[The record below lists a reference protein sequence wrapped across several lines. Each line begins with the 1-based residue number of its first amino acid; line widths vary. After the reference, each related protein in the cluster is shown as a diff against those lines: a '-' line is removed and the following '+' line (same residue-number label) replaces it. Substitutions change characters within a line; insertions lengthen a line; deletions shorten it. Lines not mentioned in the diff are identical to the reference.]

1 MTKEIEH
8 QKGIGNYSVTSIRR
22 LVQNDWGG
30 LIRCGRYFHG
40 DKTKTP

>member
-22 LVQNDWGG
+22 RVQNDGEV
-30 LIRCGRYFHG
+30 
-40 DKTKTP
+40 